1 MSAPGRPKRS
11 YRSAQHEGTPV
22 SASSPPN
29 PAAAFYAGSRAAQAV
44 GAALRT
50 LYSLAPTWGTRAAL
64 RLFFTPLP
72 WKFAKR
78 RAVPER
84 WSTQRWP
91 FEGVTL
97 TTYHRRDIEAGRPV
111 VLLVH
116 GWAGSGLQMRAIGDA
131 LAEAGFDP
139 VLLDFPAH
147 GRSGGWRSTLP
158 QFTRA
163 IHAAHARL
171 GPLHAVVAHSLGALA
186 ALHTAARGLAVQR
199 LVPLAPSAPP
209 ALFLRWFAGSF
220 GLADTVPQR
229 MRERIEQREGIL
241 LQQFEPDWPG
251 VRVAQPT
258 LVIHDEADRVAPFAA
273 GQRLARALPQSHLH
287 STQGLSHTRVLG
299 DPAVALAVLRHC
311 LGPGR
316 ETSSQGR

>member
-1 MSAPGRPKRS
+1 MSTSTKA
-11 YRSAQHEGTPV
+11 
-22 SASSPPN
+22 N
-29 PAAAFYAGSRAAQAV
+29 PASAFYAGSRAAQTL
-44 GAALRT
+44 GATLRT
-50 LYSLAPTWGTRAAL
+50 LDSLAPDWGIRAAL

-72 WKFAKR
+72 WKFAMR
-78 RAVPER
+78 RAVPAN
-84 WSTQRWP
+84 WTTSAWP

-97 TTYHRRDIEAGRPV
+97 ASYRRRDIEPGRPV

-147 GRSGGWRSTLP
+147 GRSAGWRSTLP
-158 QFTRA
+158 QFARA
-163 IHAAHARL
+163 IHTAHSRL

-186 ALHTAARGLAVQR
+186 ALHAAARGLAVKR
-199 LVPLAPSAPP
+199 LVVLAPSAPP

-229 MRERIEQREGIL
+229 MEERIEAREGVPL
-241 LQQFEPDWPG
+241 RQFEPDWLG
-251 VRVAQPT
+251 ERVAQPT
-258 LVIHDEADRVAPFAA
+258 LVIHDEGDRVAPFSA
-273 GQRLARALPQSHLH
+273 GQRVARALPDARLH
-287 STQGLSHTRVLG
+287 ATQGLSHTRVLG

-311 LGPGR
+311 L
-316 ETSSQGR
+316 